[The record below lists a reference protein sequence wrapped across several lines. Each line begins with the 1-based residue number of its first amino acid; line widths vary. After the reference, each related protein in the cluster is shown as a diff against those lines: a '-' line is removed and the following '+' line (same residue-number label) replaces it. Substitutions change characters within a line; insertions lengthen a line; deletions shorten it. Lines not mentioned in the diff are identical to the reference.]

1 MDVGMDKR
9 PEEQSTTVPNGSSPG
24 AKQAEEIRDHWPW
37 VEPSVWTKRMLT
49 ALEQGVK
56 GGRWFS
62 LYDKVFAERNLSSAF
77 EQVAKKDGAAG
88 VDHQTVSA
96 FEKQLPD
103 IIQELSESL
112 RMDRYSPQPIR
123 RTHIPKPGSPE
134 KRPLGIPTVRDRVVQ
149 AAVVHVI
156 EPIFERD
163 FAKQSYG
170 FRPGRG
176 CKDALRRVT
185 ELLAEGYVHVVD
197 ADLQSYFDSI
207 PHDRL
212 MHRVSAK
219 ISDGRVLRLIEAFLM
234 AEIHDGSRRWTP
246 EAGAPQG
253 AVLSPL
259 LSNIYLDPLDQLM
272 VSEGIEMVRYADD
285 FVILCKT
292 AADAARALELV
303 QQWVAENGL
312 TLHPQKT
319 RIVDS
324 RTELFDFL
332 GYSFHGQ
339 HHWPRKKSIQKF
351 RDAIRS
357 KTRRTSGRSLQCTIR
372 DVNPILRGWFGYFK
386 HSTYRTIFRE
396 QDAWVRM
403 RLRSI
408 LRRFQHRKGR
418 GRGSDH
424 QLWPN
429 AFFVEHGLFS
439 LVAARASAVQS
450 SQR

>member
-1 MDVGMDKR
+1 MDKR

-24 AKQAEEIRDHWPW
+24 AKQAEETRGRWPW

-62 LYDKVFAERNLSSAF
+62 LYDKVFAERNLNAAF
-77 EQVAKKDGAAG
+77 RKVAKKDGAAG
-88 VDHQTVSA
+88 VDHQTVGA

-103 IIQELSESL
+103 ILQKLSESL
-112 RMDRYSPQPIR
+112 RTERYTHQPIR
-123 RTHIPKPGSPE
+123 RTHIPKPGSSE

-149 AAVVHVI
+149 AAVVNAI
-156 EPIFERD
+156 QPIFERD
-163 FAKQSYG
+163 FAEQSYG

-176 CKDALRRVT
+176 CKDALRRVA

-207 PHDRL
+207 PHDCL
-212 MHRVSAK
+212 MTRVSAK
-219 ISDGRVLRLIEAFLM
+219 ISDSRVLRLIESFLQ
-234 AEIHDGSRRWTP
+234 AEILDGLKQWTP
-246 EAGAPQG
+246 EDGAPQG

-259 LSNIYLDPLDQLM
+259 LSNIYLDPLDHLM

-332 GYSFHGQ
+332 GYSFRDQ
-339 HHWPRKKSIQKF
+339 NHWPRKKSIKKF
-351 RDAIRS
+351 RDAIRG
-357 KTRRTSGRSLQCTIR
+357 KTRRTRGRSLQCTIH
-372 DVNPILRGWFGYFK
+372 DVNLTLRGWFGYFK

-418 GRGSDH
+418 GCCSDH
-424 QLWPN
+424 QRWPN